1 MAIVKAFNCAFTTV
15 KGEDR
20 TMTFVQVG
28 DLPAEF
34 IAANTKGGVRPALKP
49 GFETVWS
56 VGEGWRTLNRNTARD
71 YAETFATL

>member
-1 MAIVKAFNCAFTTV
+1 MATVRAYTCNFTTV
-15 KGEDR
+15 KGEDKS
-20 TMTFVQVG
+20 MTYVQVA

-71 YAETFATL
+71 YSESITTL